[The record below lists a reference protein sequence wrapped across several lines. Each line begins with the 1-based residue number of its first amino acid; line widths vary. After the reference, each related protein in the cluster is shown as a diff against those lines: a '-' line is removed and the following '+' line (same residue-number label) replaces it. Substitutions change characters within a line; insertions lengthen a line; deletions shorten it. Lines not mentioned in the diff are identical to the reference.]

1 MKKFFIALSVLAA
14 LALSVVPSQALVG
27 MPDDVPG
34 SDIMQAF
41 FVVEV
46 AGGLDSLVVFQEVGG
61 IGGTAAVPT
70 GRLHWIIRD
79 RKSNHLKDQ
88 TRSYSPFDVDAVSV
102 RDLLDGYC
110 TAADKLA
117 LLTTLGGVDCYVGYI
132 EWQNNSTTLTKWF
145 DAVKGYNV
153 VDYTANNMIAKLYLV
168 DTARGKTS
176 GVNLAA
182 KEALSGVPA
191 NQPWEAPFVDP
202 AGAIRSGTTTWAYN
216 WLAVQYQAST
226 AGANDGE
233 FVALAAP
240 PIASGSYEAYSA
252 QALAASQQ
260 RESSAQGVVVGPVG
274 TQVAYV
280 VPSSFLLAPRFYL
293 HDALAE
299 NFIFLWKSANVTAPA
314 TGRVP
319 CTVYNTVEY
328 GVSTYINLPNE
339 LNIFDCSVDLP
350 PYFLTTFPSA
360 GWLRIPFN
368 DADTGAGVFAPT
380 GWAAL
385 DWLGYSW
392 QYASNASSTLN
403 WAALFQVARDVDWA
417 GK

>member
-61 IGGTAAVPT
+61 IGGTAAAPT

-132 EWQNNSTTLTKWF
+132 EWQNNSTTLTM
-145 DAVKGYNV
+145 DALDNV
-153 VDYTANNMIAKLYLV
+153 VYTANNMIAKMYLV

-191 NQPWEAPFVDP
+191 DPVAPYEAPFVDP
-202 AGAIRSGTTTWAYN
+202 AGILTTTWAYN

-240 PIASGSYEAYSA
+240 PFATGPYEAYSA

-260 RESSAQGVVVGPVG
+260 RESFAQGVVVGPV
-274 TQVAYV
+274 
-280 VPSSFLLAPRFYL
+280 
-293 HDALAE
+293 AL
-299 NFIFLWKSANVTAPA
+299 
-314 TGRVP
+314 
-319 CTVYNTVEY
+319 
-328 GVSTYINLPNE
+328 
-339 LNIFDCSVDLP
+339 
-350 PYFLTTFPSA
+350 
-360 GWLRIPFN
+360 
-368 DADTGAGVFAPT
+368 
-380 GWAAL
+380 
-385 DWLGYSW
+385 
-392 QYASNASSTLN
+392 
-403 WAALFQVARDVDWA
+403 
-417 GK
+417 

>member
-14 LALSVVPSQALVG
+14 LALGVVPSQALVG

-34 SDIMQAF
+34 SDVMQAF

-46 AGGLDSLVVFQEVGG
+46 GGGLDSLVVFQEVGG
-61 IGGTAAVPT
+61 IGTSATGAAT

-79 RKSNHLKDQ
+79 RRSNHLKDQ
-88 TRSYSPFDVDAVSV
+88 TIPYTAFDVVPVSV
-102 RDLLDGYC
+102 RDLIDVYC
-110 TAADKLA
+110 TDADRA
-117 LLTTLGGVDCYVGYI
+117 TLLTTLGGVDCYVGYI
-132 EWQNNSTTLTKWF
+132 EWQNNSTTLTMN
-145 DAVKGYNV
+145 AAANV
-153 VDYTANNMIAKLYLV
+153 VYTANNMISKMYLV
-168 DTARGKTS
+168 DTTRGKTS

-182 KEALSGVPA
+182 KEAMSGVPV
-191 NQPWEAPFVDP
+191 NQPWDAPFVDP
-202 AGAIRSGTTTWAYN
+202 AGAIRSGATTWLYN
-216 WLAVQYQAST
+216 WLAVQYQASS

-240 PIASGSYEAYSA
+240 PFANGPYEAYSA

-280 VPSSFLLAPRFYL
+280 APSSFLLAPRFYL
-293 HDALAE
+293 YDAIAE
-299 NFIFLWKSANVTAPA
+299 NFIFLWKSDNAAGVGVS
-314 TGRVP
+314 GRVP
-319 CTVYNTVEY
+319 CTVYDTVEY
-328 GVSTYINLPNE
+328 GVSTYVDLPDE
-339 LNIFDCSVDLP
+339 LNVIDVSTWLP

-360 GWLRIPFN
+360 GWIRIPFN
-368 DADTGAGVFAPT
+368 DADTGPAILGAT

-392 QYASNASSTLN
+392 QYASNASNTLN
-403 WAALFQVARDVDWA
+403 WGVLFQVARDVDWA